1 MSRKVKSN
9 AGIAPT
15 LGHSKNGVTPMKL
28 TDRVALI
35 TGGAG
40 GLGKAIALRM
50 AAEGACVVICDIN
63 EAALEATRAE
73 IESHGAQ
80 CLALRC
86 DVSSSSE
93 VDAMFAQIDVRFGT
107 LHVLVNNAALVPDKP
122 QDEERRKRHYA
133 LATQPVAR
141 QSLEITRHMD
151 DAEWKRFWAVNVDGV
166 FYCTRAAL
174 NRMEPQRYGKIINI
188 ASIAG
193 ICAMSAH
200 SPHYSASKGAVIAF
214 TRSVAYEVAGANV
227 QVNAICPGGVRTPA
241 FEQFLA
247 QQSPEQLKVLNQI
260 LPLGRVGEAQEYAAL
275 VLHLASDECYLV
287 GSIINAS
294 GGSYI

>member
-1 MSRKVKSN
+1 
-9 AGIAPT
+9 
-15 LGHSKNGVTPMKL
+15 MKL
-28 TDRVALI
+28 QARVALI

-50 AAEGACVVICDIN
+50 AAEGACVVVCDIN

-86 DVSSSSE
+86 DVSSSAE
-93 VDAMFAQIDVRFGT
+93 VDTLFAQIDARFGT
-107 LHVLVNNAALVPDKP
+107 LHILVNNAALVPDKP

-133 LATQPVAR
+133 LVTQPIAR
-141 QSLEITRHMD
+141 QSLEITRNMD

-174 NRMEPQRYGKIINI
+174 KRMEPQRYGKIINI

-193 ICAMSAH
+193 MSAMSAH
-200 SPHYSASKGAVIAF
+200 SPHYSATKGAVIAF

-241 FEQFLA
+241 FQHFLD
-247 QQSPEQLKVLNQI
+247 QQSPEQINVLNQI
-260 LPLGRVGEAQEYAAL
+260 MPLGRIGEAEEYAAL
-275 VLHLASDECYLV
+275 VTHLAGSECYLV

-294 GGSYI
+294 GGTYI